1 MTWLAALLPSATAA
15 TAATATAASVGT
27 GLTMGST
34 GLGLTAASTG
44 MGFVAPV
51 SALTTTAAAT
61 TGASSLFTAANLQLL
76 GTGLQAVSSIYQ
88 SGQQAEAYRLQS
100 SQAALKGR
108 REALQYEQRAL
119 QTLKQNAMLDASLRA
134 RAAAA
139 GINPFT
145 GSPLSAAQA
154 NDIAAYEEA
163 RVDRENAQMALYG
176 GLAQSQSLQAAAATA
191 ETYGYLNAAINVAT
205 GGAKYLDV
213 RKPGIA

>member
-1 MTWLAALLPSATAA
+1 MWLLASSAAPAAAGATAA
-15 TAATATAASVGT
+15 ASAATSASLASWGMTLTNAAPTIIG
-27 GLTMGST
+27 
-34 GLGLTAASTG
+34 AS
-44 MGFVAPV
+44 
-51 SALTTTAAAT
+51 TAAAAPT
-61 TGASSLFTAANLQLL
+61 LFTAANLQLL

-88 SGQQAEAYRLQS
+88 SGQQAEAYQLQS
-100 SQAALKGR
+100 GMAELKGR
-108 REALQYEQRAL
+108 REALQYKDRAL
-119 QTLKQNAMLDASLRA
+119 RTLQQNAQLDASLRA
-134 RAAAA
+134 RAAAG

-145 GSPLSAAQA
+145 GSPLSTSQA

-191 ETYGYLNAAINVAT
+191 ETYGYINAAINVAT